1 MKRRNVNRNRIENRN
16 NTRSRGRIM
25 IDQRPID
32 SVLASMHKN
41 TTMRGTVVNIYLL
54 HIRGGEERRGSFFFR
69 SYPIDHRGE
78 EKQQQ
83 QQLPS
88 LFLMLTHVRRA
99 SDSSAVQSRDL
110 FHSTCPPSDFPL
122 HLDRSAKNALRVIR
136 AILSSQTTEFRGIGG
151 GKCFSS
157 RRGKG
162 RETMSLE
169 KWRFASYIYLI

>member
-32 SVLASMHKN
+32 SMYKN

-69 SYPIDHRGE
+69 SYPYRSPRRRE
-78 EKQQQ
+78 AAAAASF
-83 QQLPS
+83 P
-88 LFLMLTHVRRA
+88 LFNVDTR
-99 SDSSAVQSRDL
+99 SSSQRFQRCAVAR
-110 FHSTCPPSDFPL
+110 FIPFRSTCPPSDFPL

-169 KWRFASYIYLI
+169 RWRFASYIYLI